1 MSLGV
6 CSCPQGKDGAPCKH
20 QYLIWAANLAICTN
34 FVPISNPDERQKLA
48 EIALGKTLPLSY
60 YTSLR
65 GQRYFATDMYGKDRQ
80 HTADHN
86 DETPVTTCAS
96 ELDSMPMDKTDTAGT
111 SSNNQTGM
119 VSDAV
124 HSLQSACSAL
134 KGILESCQDSKLS
147 EATLKFSERL
157 TQLTASSLTNGKLAA
172 ALFDFG
178 HSELRKGKNGKKIK
192 VQPNRKRKSGNG
204 SRQAVAKG
212 RPVTVQAL
220 EVPSKKAKQ
229 SHDLACSVRENRNP
243 SRKSGSHVMNSR
255 TRNVPT

>member
-48 EIALGKTLPLSY
+48 EIALGKTLPLS
-60 YTSLR
+60 
-65 GQRYFATDMYGKDRQ
+65 YFATDMYGKDRQ